1 MDNTSLVEANL
12 GLVRK
17 IAYEYSKKSSAD
29 YDDLFQEGVIG
40 LIRAA
45 EKFDPKMGNAF
56 STYAVYWIKQKMQ
69 RYVES
74 TLQASTM
81 ARKNRGKIYATRKKL
96 EESGI
101 NPTPELIA
109 EELDLSVSDVIG
121 VLNPDVISLY
131 APIGEDDDGC
141 LLDTMVADNESLD
154 ANMEREATIN
164 MVQNAINKLPP
175 REKLVI
181 MERYF
186 SKDGKVAT
194 YDEISEKFGVT
205 KQRVQ
210 QIEKRALDKLKRTK
224 ELLEYSRSN

>member
-17 IAYEYSKKSSAD
+17 IAYEYSQKSSAD
-29 YDDLFQEGVIG
+29 YEDLFQEGVIG

-74 TLQASTM
+74 TLQASAM
-81 ARKNRGKIYATRKKL
+81 ARKSRGKIYATRKKL
-96 EESGI
+96 EEAGI
-101 NPTPELIA
+101 TPTPELIA
-109 EELDLSVSDVIG
+109 AELDLSVSDVIG
-121 VLNPDVISLY
+121 VLNPEVVSLY
-131 APIGEDDDGC
+131 APIGDDDEGC
-141 LLDTMVADNESLD
+141 LLDTMVADNDSLD
-154 ANMEREATIN
+154 ANMEREATVK
-164 MVQNAINKLPP
+164 MVQNAISKLPP
-175 REKLVI
+175 RERLVI

-210 QIEKRALDKLKRTK
+210 QIEKRALDKLKRTR
-224 ELLEYSRSN
+224 ELLEYSRNN